1 MRLGSLSEKYEGG
14 GVATVSTG
22 DGDSGG
28 VSYLIVPVLQSFPVL
43 P

>member
-1 MRLGSLSEKYEGG
+1 MRIGILSEKYEGG
-14 GVATVSTG
+14 GVSTISTG
-22 DGDSGG
+22 NGDSGG